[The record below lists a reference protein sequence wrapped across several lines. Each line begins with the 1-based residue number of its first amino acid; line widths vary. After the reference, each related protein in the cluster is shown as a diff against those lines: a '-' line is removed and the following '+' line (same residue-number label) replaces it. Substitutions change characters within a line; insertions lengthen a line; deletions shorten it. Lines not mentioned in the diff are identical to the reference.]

1 MNAIR
6 CTGSQLRA
14 ISEQVRDG
22 DQQVILTQQSGS
34 TKVGY
39 LSVSGAQSGVFDP
52 AGSEREDAFDKS

>member
-6 CTGSQLRA
+6 CSGSQLRA

-22 DQQVILTQQSGS
+22 DQQIILTQVGDS

-39 LSVSGAQSGVFDP
+39 LP
-52 AGSEREDAFDKS
+52 LAGSEGTVFDSRGTEHDDAWSK